1 MIHLDLWLRP
11 ISVRRKFWLYSGTSF
26 DWTSRMM
33 TLKRCIDWEFGNSKS
48 AHSEGSLSVLCQGET
63 WTWLS
68 IAARNCLELEL
79 CHLADMN
86 CNVNAIL
93 LSRERLLWL
102 KALSRLTYLFV
113 NLPDPPDD
121 LILYKFEA
129 LVFRFLSNEKQSR
142 ISKMIVCQS
151 CEDGGTGMVD
161 VVSLVIYKDWLVEET
176 DLWRFWSRW
185 YRF

>member
-1 MIHLDLWLRP
+1 MIHLGLWLRP
-11 ISVRRKFWLYSGTSF
+11 ITVRRMFWLSSGTSS
-26 DWTSRMM
+26 DWTSRLM
-33 TLKRCIDWEFGNSKS
+33 TPKRCIDWEFGNSKS
-48 AHSEGSLSVLCQGET
+48 AHSEGSLSGLCQRET

-68 IAARNCLELEL
+68 IAARSCVELEL

-113 NLPDPPDD
+113 NIPDPPDD

-129 LVFRFLSNEKQSR
+129 LVFRFLWNDEQR
-142 ISKMIVCQS
+142 ISKMS
-151 CEDGGTGMVD
+151 ASHEAGGTGMVD
-161 VVSLVIYKDWLVEET
+161 VFSLVIYKDWLVEET